1 MDIKEFMLEGKE
13 TRSFTLGGRE
23 QPKQVRQLSDAE
35 FKELYLHK
43 AVKYGVWKKITALKR
58 VLSSE
63 QDTYSF
69 ISMLIYE
76 VRTKKSESEELLRN
90 ALELYSV
97 TEDGTEVKK
106 DEEDERGTA
115 GFYEHETGTEVHTGG
130 ETIRNFSMDQY
141 RSMKDF
147 YKEEYVSWRN
157 SFNRGETPRAEINYI
172 MMYIFEVLNG
182 RDRRP
187 VAESVRRL
195 ISAYSDSFQGLEE
208 FLRRWVDGNGG
219 ETARGR
225 GASFTDKAGSR
236 FKSREERFVDEA
248 LAYRDREG
256 TACPFVPYPQRTLS
270 FSLLSD
276 ERLNYYL
283 YFRSEARKGSFI
295 RSDTG
300 YVLLYANEIINN
312 IGTEPGE
319 GADMLISLF
328 GNYKDSIPAV
338 REELPGWIIDYLTYY
353 GVERDIREICLN
365 TKGAYF
371 GSRYEKMLNYM
382 LRQKPLIVSYD
393 MLQIM
398 SDYYPDQNRFYEGHE
413 ELFNRFIPEAFSLID
428 SFMRRDGGQGIYDRF
443 LLKRSYRISRLFDH
457 ALFLRTKDAKDTGYI
472 YNFTSN
478 LSMREFVTGF
488 FRTVENA
495 LRDAAGEKSKLRN
508 VKFDPEMK
516 RLIESYIS
524 REMKKDE
531 PHEEEEK
538 TDIVIDGSRLKK
550 AMADAERTVE
560 MLSTDGPAELPG
572 QDEKQ
577 LAIIDCLVMNGG
589 RADEN
594 SLRDV
599 DPDYILVIDSI
610 NMRSLMENDRI
621 LINDNEGTFTMDAEL
636 MKRYE
641 KKVAPS
647 GEVSKE
653 NTEKPEEGRQDV
665 FDAIEKAFISAALD
679 EDEEEMNRIAL
690 ENGTM
695 PELMEE
701 VINEKALDS
710 FGDILLEGGSVIEDY
725 RETALEITGGN

>member
-13 TRSFTLGGRE
+13 TRSFTLGSRE
-23 QPKQVRQLSDAE
+23 QPKEVRQLSDAE
-35 FKELYLHK
+35 FRELYLHK

-76 VRTKKSESEELLRN
+76 VRTKKSESEELLKT

-97 TEDGTEVKK
+97 TEDGTDDKK
-106 DEEDERGTA
+106 DDVSDAGTT
-115 GFYEHETGTEVHTGG
+115 GFYEHETGTEVHAGG

-147 YKEEYVSWRN
+147 YKEEYVTWRN

-208 FLRRWVDGNGG
+208 FLKRWVDGNRDG
-219 ETARGR
+219 AVRGR
-225 GASFTDKAGSR
+225 GGSFTEKAGSR
-236 FKSREERFVDEA
+236 FTSREERFVDEA

-256 TACPFVPYPQRTLS
+256 TACQFVPYPQRTLS

-276 ERLNYYL
+276 ERLQYYL
-283 YFRSEARKGSFI
+283 YFRTEAKKGSFI

-312 IGTEPGE
+312 IGTGPEE

-353 GVERDIREICLN
+353 GIERDIREICLN

-413 ELFNRFIPEAFSLID
+413 ELFHRFVPEAFSLID

-457 ALFLRTKDAKDTGYI
+457 ALFLRTKEAKDPGYI

-531 PHEEEEK
+531 PHKEEEK
-538 TDIVIDGSRLKK
+538 TDIVIDGSRLEK
-550 AMADAERTVE
+550 AIDDAERTVE
-560 MLSTDGPAELPG
+560 MLSTDEPAELPR

-577 LAIIDCLVMNGG
+577 LAIIDCLVMNDG
-589 RADEN
+589 RADEK

-599 DPDYILVIDSI
+599 DPDYILIIDSI

-621 LINDNEGTFTMDAEL
+621 LISDSEGIFTMDPEL

-641 KKVAPS
+641 KKEAPI
-647 GEVSKE
+647 
-653 NTEKPEEGRQDV
+653 EELSEEETAETAAAGQDV
-665 FDAIEKAFISAALD
+665 FDDTEKAFIKAALD
-679 EDEEEMNRIAL
+679 EDEKEMNRIAQ

-701 VINEKALDS
+701 VINEKAIDS
-710 FGDILLEGGSVIEDY
+710 FGDILLESGSVIEDY
-725 RETALEITGGN
+725 RDLALEITGGN